1 MTKRWMSRGPAGFI
15 ALVALLAVPACG
27 GGAQGETVAGGAQ
40 GTSGSGPEPAVRTD
54 GGEMKEFTKPA
65 DETLKKRLTPLQ
77 YEVTQKEGT
86 EPAFRNEYWDNKKP
100 GIYVDVVS
108 GEPLF
113 SSLDKYDSGTGWPSF
128 TRPLEPENV
137 TTRQDR
143 KLWMT
148 RVEVQSSHAGSHLG
162 HVFDDGP
169 RPTGQRYCMNSAALR
184 FVPVERL
191 AEEGYG
197 KYLPL
202 FAAAGG
208 GAKSGGSTSAG
219 PKGAGGTSDRRETA
233 LLAGGCFWGM
243 EEIIRGIPGV
253 LETEVG
259 YTGGTTPNATYEQ
272 VKTGKTGHAESIRV
286 VFDPERLSYEELLGW
301 FFRMHDPTTQ
311 NRQGNDTG
319 TQYRSAI
326 FYLNDQQKR
335 TAEAVK
341 ARVDAS
347 GKWKRPIVT
356 EIVPAGD
363 FWTAEGY
370 HQDYL
375 EKNPGGY
382 TCHFLRD

>member
-1 MTKRWMSRGPAGFI
+1 MKGF
-15 ALVALLAVPACG
+15 V
-27 GGAQGETVAGGAQ
+27 
-40 GTSGSGPEPAVRTD
+40 
-54 GGEMKEFTKPA
+54 KPA
-65 DETLKKRLTPLQ
+65 DEILRKKLTATQ

-86 EPAFRNEYWDNKKP
+86 EPSFRNEYWDNKKP

-128 TRPLEPENV
+128 TRPLEPDNV
-137 TTRQDR
+137 ATREDR
-143 KLWMT
+143 KLWMS
-148 RVEVQSSHAGSHLG
+148 RVEVHSRQAGSHLG

-169 RPTGQRYCMNSAALR
+169 QPTGQRYCMNSAALR
-184 FVPVERL
+184 FVAVERL

-197 KYLPL
+197 KYLAL
-202 FAAAGG
+202 FEAPGGKTRSRAAGG
-208 GAKSGGSTSAG
+208 GSVESAGAPKGSDGARGGSGS
-219 PKGAGGTSDRRETA
+219 SDRRETA

-253 LETEVG
+253 VETEVG

-272 VKTGKTGHAESIRV
+272 VKTGRTGHAESIRV
-286 VFDPERLSYEELLGW
+286 VFDPGRLSYEELLGW
-301 FFRMHDPTTQ
+301 FFRMHDPTTSNQ
-311 NRQGNDTG
+311 QGNDIG

-326 FYLNDQQKR
+326 FYLNDQQRR

-356 EIVPAGD
+356 EIAPAGD
-363 FWTAEGY
+363 FWPAESY